1 MRLGLRKT
9 LFVEEAVL
17 VEAAT
22 PLARPVRRVAGLA
35 VLANPYAG
43 RFVPD
48 LSPLFDTGMEVGALL
63 MKRAMELLGA
73 PAVSFG
79 KAAIVG
85 TLGEMEHGGA
95 LLHPKL
101 GRPMRAAVG
110 GGEAIIPSNVKV
122 AAAGTAIDIP
132 LGNKDNVWS
141 FDHFDTMTVMIADAP
156 RPDEIVM
163 VVAVADGGRPHP
175 RVGQG
180 RAAV

>member
-1 MRLGLRKT
+1 MDVRRT
-9 LFVEEAVL
+9 LYVEEVAL
-17 VEAAT
+17 VDAGV

-101 GRPMRAAVG
+101 GRPMRAAV
-110 GGEAIIPSNVKV
+110 
-122 AAAGTAIDIP
+122 
-132 LGNKDNVWS
+132 DN
-141 FDHFDTMTVMIADAP
+141 
-156 RPDEIVM
+156 
-163 VVAVADGGRPHP
+163 
-175 RVGQG
+175 
-180 RAAV
+180 

>member
-1 MRLGLRKT
+1 MDVRKT
-9 LFVEEAVL
+9 LFVEEVVL
-17 VEAAT
+17 AEAGT

-35 VLANPYAG
+35 VMANPYAG

-48 LSPLFDTGMEVGALL
+48 LSPLFDAGMEQGALL
-63 MKRAMELLGA
+63 MKRVMDLLGG
-73 PAVSFG
+73 PAVSYG

-101 GRPMRAAVG
+101 GKPMRAAVG
-110 GGEAIIPSNVKV
+110 GGDALIPSNVKV
-122 AAAGTAIDIP
+122 AVAGTPIDVP
-132 LGNKDNVWS
+132 LGHKDNVWS
-141 FDHFDTMTVMIADAP
+141 FDHFDTMTVMAADAP
-156 RPDEIVM
+156 RPDEIVL

-180 RAAV
+180 RVL

>member
-1 MRLGLRKT
+1 MDLRKT
-9 LFVEEAVL
+9 LFIEETVL
-17 VEAAT
+17 VDAGT

-35 VLANPYAG
+35 VIANPYAG

-48 LSPLFDTGMEVGALL
+48 LSPLFDASLELGAVL
-63 MKRAMELLGA
+63 MKRAIELLGGA
-73 PAVSFG
+73 AVSYG
-79 KAAIVG
+79 KAAVVG

-101 GRPMRAAVG
+101 GKPMRAAVG

-122 AAAGTAIDIP
+122 APAGTPIDVP
-132 LGNKDNVWS
+132 LGHKDNVWS
-141 FDHFDTMTVMIADAP
+141 FDHFDTMTVMVPDAP

-163 VVAVADGGRPHP
+163 VVAIADAGRPHA